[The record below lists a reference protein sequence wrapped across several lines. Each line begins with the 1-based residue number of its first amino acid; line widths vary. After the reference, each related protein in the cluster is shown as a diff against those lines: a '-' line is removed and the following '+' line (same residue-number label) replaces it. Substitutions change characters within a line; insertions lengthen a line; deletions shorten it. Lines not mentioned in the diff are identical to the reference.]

1 MTVITE
7 AHNKKTKQGS
17 KEGVS
22 SQRISNLI
30 NSSQE
35 SHVMP
40 WRGLVNLSQSTEAIG
55 KSSKLKSLPRKE
67 PLVTKTSLLDRINT
81 SLPTKPKYKPKSQFN
96 YNSFESYR
104 SSTEK
109 AYGLSSC
116 GHFAKTWRKC
126 LVPIDKRKGNIYS
139 KTRVKDHRVQAS
151 PLHKKC
157 TTFSSIFMCKRKS
170 LDSLL
175 ASPLLPFCCCGYY
188 QIVFQPLKSRGQ
200 CPLNSRHP
208 ILHVQFQ

>member
-55 KSSKLKSLPRKE
+55 KSSK
-67 PLVTKTSLLDRINT
+67 
-81 SLPTKPKYKPKSQFN
+81 
-96 YNSFESYR
+96 
-104 SSTEK
+104 
-109 AYGLSSC
+109 A
-116 GHFAKTWRKC
+116 
-126 LVPIDKRKGNIYS
+126 
-139 KTRVKDHRVQAS
+139 
-151 PLHKKC
+151 
-157 TTFSSIFMCKRKS
+157 
-170 LDSLL
+170 
-175 ASPLLPFCCCGYY
+175 
-188 QIVFQPLKSRGQ
+188 
-200 CPLNSRHP
+200 
-208 ILHVQFQ
+208 